1 VGYNLSGDDY
11 MEGSNGSAPSSAPAE
26 ASAQEASN
34 TPKQEAKPSQAI
46 TPEMAE
52 KLAKKYKV
60 KVDNEE
66 LEVDEDELVR
76 GYQMRKASDKRF
88 QEGLAARKQAEEF
101 VRLLKTDPK
110 KVLAHPSIGLDL
122 KQFAEDFLLE
132 QMQDEMMDPKDKEL
146 REYKKKLSQYE
157 EQEKLKKQKADE
169 EAKDAVKK
177 KYQDDYNKQIIDA
190 LETSGLP
197 KTEYTVERMIYYMHK
212 ALKNGYE
219 LDAKDV
225 TELVKRDYIEDS
237 KALYSGLDAEALEKI
252 MGADI
257 AKKLRK
263 HDIDKLKNP
272 KNNLNSPVNVKRS
285 GEEEPKSNRLKKD
298 DWRKKLENLRD

>member
-1 VGYNLSGDDY
+1 
-11 MEGSNGSAPSSAPAE
+11 MEGSNGSVDSSAPAE
-26 ASAQEASN
+26 SSSPEASN
-34 TPKQEAKPSQAI
+34 TPQQEAKPSQPI

-122 KQFAEDFLLE
+122 KKFAEDFLVE
-132 QMQDEMMDPKDKEL
+132 QMQEELMDPKDREL
-146 REYKKKLSQYE
+146 RDYKQKLAKFE
-157 EQEKLKKQKADE
+157 EEERLKKQKAEE

-177 KYQDDYNKQIIDA
+177 KYQEDYNKQIIDA

-263 HDIDKLKNP
+263 HDIDKLKQP
-272 KNNLNSPVNVKRS
+272 KNNLNGPIDVKR
-285 GEEEPKSNRLKKD
+285 GDREEAPKSNKLKKD
-298 DWRKKLENLRD
+298 DWRKKLESLRD

>member
-1 VGYNLSGDDY
+1 MSENAGGNAGDSSGGEGQAGESTNESNQQAQPKSPIDANL
-11 MEGSNGSAPSSAPAE
+11 
-26 ASAQEASN
+26 
-34 TPKQEAKPSQAI
+34 
-46 TPEMAE
+46 AE

-88 QEGLAARKQAEEF
+88 QEGLAARKQSEEF
-101 VRLLKTDPK
+101 IRLLKTDPK

-122 KQFAEDFLLE
+122 KKFAEDYLME
-132 QMQDEMMDPKDKEL
+132 QLQDEMMDPKDKEL
-146 REYKKKLSQYE
+146 REYKKKLSQFE
-157 EQEKLKKQKADE
+157 EQEKLKKQKEDD
-169 EAKDAVKK
+169 EAKESVKK
-177 KYQDDYNKQIIDA
+177 KYQEDYNRQIVEA
-190 LETSGLP
+190 LDVSGLP

-225 TELVKRDYIEDS
+225 TDLVKRDYIEDS
-237 KALYSGLDAEALEKI
+237 KALYSGLDGEALEKI
-252 MGADI
+252 MGSDI

-263 HDIDKLKNP
+263 HDIDKLKQP
-272 KNNLNSPVNVKRS
+272 KNNLSQPVDVKRN
-285 GEEEPKSNRLKKD
+285 GRDEQPKSDKLSKD
-298 DWRKKLENLRD
+298 AWRKKLDSLRD